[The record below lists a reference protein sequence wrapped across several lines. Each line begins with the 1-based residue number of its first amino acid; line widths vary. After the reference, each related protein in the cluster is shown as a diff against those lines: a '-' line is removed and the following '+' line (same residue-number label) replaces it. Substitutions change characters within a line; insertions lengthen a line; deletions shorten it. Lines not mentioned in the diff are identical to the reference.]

1 VSCVEDR
8 LPELVG
14 VQLAHGG
21 SDWGSNGYRE
31 PTRPTARWQHSDPRQ
46 RERTDYEKGLLDYS
60 AVAILLL
67 ATMSQYALARGGGSH
82 GGSGHGGGFHGGG
95 FHGFGGG
102 GFRGAGFGGGLRG
115 FGGPRASF
123 AAVGPGFRGSSFGG
137 RGFPSAS
144 GRWIGPGRGWARRAG
159 WQRGGWRRGWGWGGG
174 ALALGI
180 GFGWDYYDAYYDNG
194 SCLAW
199 NGYRWVNTCWY

>member
-82 GGSGHGGGFHGGG
+82 GGSGHGGGSMGEAFMD
-95 FHGFGGG
+95 
-102 GFRGAGFGGGLRG
+102 L
-115 FGGPRASF
+115 
-123 AAVGPGFRGSSFGG
+123 AAVDSV
-137 RGFPSAS
+137 
-144 GRWIGPGRGWARRAG
+144 
-159 WQRGGWRRGWGWGGG
+159 
-174 ALALGI
+174 ALASVAVYEDLV
-180 GFGWDYYDAYYDNG
+180 DRARA
-194 SCLAW
+194 L
-199 NGYRWVNTCWY
+199 RL